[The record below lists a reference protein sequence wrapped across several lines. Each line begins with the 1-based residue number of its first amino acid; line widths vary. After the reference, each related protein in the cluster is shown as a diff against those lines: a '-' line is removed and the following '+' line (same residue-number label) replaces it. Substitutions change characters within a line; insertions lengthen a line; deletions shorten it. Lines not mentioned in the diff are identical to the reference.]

1 MFEPLRSIDRE
12 GRQCGKTTRM
22 LLHAL
27 QRARGDEWDGP
38 RDCVILTHTEEYAKL
53 LRKNLEQLAPMGEIM
68 NGLLG
73 RIRVISCSG
82 KLDKWREL
90 VARYEKHS
98 VIYTEHVVWE
108 MFMQDCKR
116 DVPTFSEIG
125 MMNRDARIVFGTK

>member
-12 GRQCGKTTRM
+12 GRQCGKTTR
-22 LLHAL
+22 LLQHTI

-38 RDCVILTHTEEYAKL
+38 RDCVILTHTEEFAKL
-53 LRKNLEQLAPMGEIM
+53 LRHQLKDFTTIREQQS
-68 NGLLG
+68 GLLG

-125 MMNRDARIVFGTK
+125 MMNRDARITFETK